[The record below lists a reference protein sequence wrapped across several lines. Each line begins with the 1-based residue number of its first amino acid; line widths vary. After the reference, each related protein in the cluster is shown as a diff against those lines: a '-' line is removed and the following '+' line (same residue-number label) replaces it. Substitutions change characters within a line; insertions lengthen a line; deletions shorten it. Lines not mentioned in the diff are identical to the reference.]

1 MTISHL
7 GNVKIFHN
15 ELLAGSFCKLEEMAV
30 QFCHQL
36 STIFSSTTVGVFHC
50 LEKLRVVG
58 CDSLEHIFELGGLN
72 IEEKVGVE
80 YSQLRELEISWLPAL
95 KHVWNNDPLGIPTFQ
110 NLRKVKAWECSSLK
124 NLFPVSIAKEL
135 TQLEYL
141 EISSCGVEE
150 IVSAGERLEQPIR
163 FEFPQVSYLELTNL
177 NELKCFYPGNHA
189 TVWPMLKK
197 LKTDYSTLL
206 KIVASERSS
215 TEEMNENGQ
224 RDSTIRQQHL
234 LVEEV

>member
-30 QFCHQL
+30 KYCHQL

-50 LEKLRVVG
+50 LEKLSVSR
-58 CDSLEHIFELGGLN
+58 CDSLEHIFELGGIN
-72 IEEKVGVE
+72 IEETVGVE
-80 YSQLRELEISWLPAL
+80 YSQLRELEFFSLPAL

-110 NLRKVKAWECSSLK
+110 NLRKVRALGCRSLK

-135 TQLEYL
+135 PQLEYL
-141 EISSCGVEE
+141 EISHCGVEE

-163 FEFPQVSYLELTNL
+163 FKFPQVSYLEFINL
-177 NELKCFYPGNHA
+177 ELKCFYQGKHE

-197 LKTDYSTLL
+197 LNTDYSTLL
-206 KIVASERSS
+206 KIVASERFS